1 MEVAKKK
8 LLCPCLEHNPHSPVI
23 QPEACSQQENRTSV
37 SLLSLPSPTN
47 SMEESPFRGAI
58 CYQVF
63 PELGDLH
70 LTRNPLT
77 VFKVTRYY
85 PLSWALFV

>member
-1 MEVAKKK
+1 
-8 LLCPCLEHNPHSPVI
+8 
-23 QPEACSQQENRTSV
+23 
-37 SLLSLPSPTN
+37 
-47 SMEESPFRGAI
+47 MEESPFRGAI